1 MDIFLSPSF
10 ITSSQTFHHINHIC
24 LKITMY
30 TQGRET
36 TFASLQW
43 LVKLA
48 GNGKAIKKT
57 SKEFI
62 LGSKMA
68 GLRKLIVL
76 FVWSQKNFAC
86 FHKHF
91 RLRLVKVEQ
100 ALVNNRSLQ
109 NNSWRPSTFSP
120 AWLPCPAFLKTAAC
134 LGWELVRLHWVF
146 LSFLSLYNSFL
157 SLFEMSKYGQNDI
170 IMENCQILGFNKT
183 DSVSSS
189 CFSSFKPPHHFLLLV
204 LDKAVCVSHLGGHTL
219 LPGWTLQFP
228 PSHTLCR
235 ARPSLS

>member
-1 MDIFLSPSF
+1 
-10 ITSSQTFHHINHIC
+10 
-24 LKITMY
+24 
-30 TQGRET
+30 
-36 TFASLQW
+36 
-43 LVKLA
+43 
-48 GNGKAIKKT
+48 
-57 SKEFI
+57 
-62 LGSKMA
+62 MA

-86 FHKHF
+86 FRKHF

-146 LSFLSLYNSFL
+146 LSFLSLYSSFL
-157 SLFEMSKYGQNDI
+157 SLFEMFKYGQNDI

-189 CFSSFKPPHHFLLLV
+189 YPLPPL
-204 LDKAVCVSHLGGHTL
+204 SHLITSSSSCWCLTKLFVFPTWAVTPCCQAGHSNI
-219 LPGWTLQFP
+219 P

>member
-1 MDIFLSPSF
+1 
-10 ITSSQTFHHINHIC
+10 
-24 LKITMY
+24 MY

-157 SLFEMSKYGQNDI
+157 SLFEMFKYGQSDI
-170 IMENCQILGFNKT
+170 IMVNCRILSFNKT
-183 DSVSSS
+183 DSFLQFPSSS
-189 CFSSFKPPHHFLLLV
+189 CCFSFKPPHHFLLLV